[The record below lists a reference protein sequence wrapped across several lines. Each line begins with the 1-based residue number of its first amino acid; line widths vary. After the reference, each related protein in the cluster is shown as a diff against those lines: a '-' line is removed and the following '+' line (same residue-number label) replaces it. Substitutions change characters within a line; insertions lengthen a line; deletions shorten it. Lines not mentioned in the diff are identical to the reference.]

1 MFVLVFVFELVFVVD
16 THTHVRTYTDLYPT
30 HQRPV
35 MNGNGHE
42 SSEPSVIVVGGGL
55 AGLVA
60 ARHLAGAGAAV
71 TLYERRQAV
80 GGRVR
85 TVKRDGFQFD
95 RGFQVLF
102 DAYPAVRDELDL
114 EALSLRRFAP
124 GACLAGPNSRTVLSD
139 PLRDPKALPATL
151 FNTDVTVADKLRV
164 LRLRRRLAAEGL
176 EGLFEGPDES
186 IESFLRGEGFSEAF
200 ITNFAAPFYGGITLD
215 RSLSTSSRVFKYT
228 FRTLSAGSI
237 AVPAAGMGAIP
248 TQLAF
253 RATNEGA
260 TLELGTRVTAV
271 EADAG
276 GGAGGADAGS
286 GVGVG
291 GAGGVR
297 LTLEDEGEN
306 GTGADTRTVEADA
319 AVIATDPPTAAT
331 LSGLETVPTDA
342 RSCVTQYY
350 ELGAPLDAGKRLL
363 LNTRDTGPNQIV
375 PQSTVA
381 PEYAPPDTT
390 LISGT
395 FLGEREASDDELAR
409 ETRRTLESWYP
420 ERAFEDFQLRH
431 TERIPFAQFAQPP
444 GIHEGL
450 PRPRDPDGPVYL
462 AGDYTQWSSI
472 QGALESGQL
481 AAKAVVA
488 DWNDL

>member
-1 MFVLVFVFELVFVVD
+1 
-16 THTHVRTYTDLYPT
+16 
-30 HQRPV
+30 
-35 MNGNGHE
+35 MNGNG

-71 TLYERRQAV
+71 TLYERRKSV

-102 DAYPAVRDELDL
+102 DAYPAVRAELDL

-164 LRLRRRLAAEGL
+164 LRLRRRLAAAGL
-176 EGLFEGPDES
+176 DGIFEGPDES
-186 IESFLRGEGFSEAF
+186 IESFLRGQGFSEEF

-271 EADAG
+271 EVASG
-276 GGAGGADAGS
+276 GGSGGADAGS

-297 LTLEDEGEN
+297 LTLEDESDS
-306 GTGADTRTVEADA
+306 GTDTRTIEADA

-331 LSGLETVPTDA
+331 LSGLETIPTDA

-363 LNTRDTGPNQIV
+363 LNTRETGPNQIV

-381 PEYAPPDTT
+381 PEYAPSDTT

-395 FLGEREASDDELAR
+395 FLGEREASDDELAT
-409 ETRRTLESWYP
+409 ETRKTLESWYP

-444 GIHEGL
+444 GIHERL
-450 PRPRDPDGPVYL
+450 PGPRDPDGPVYL

-481 AAKAVVA
+481 AAKAVIS
-488 DWNDL
+488 DWNGQ